1 MLVVAKKR
9 ELIAQVPEFEWLKAP
24 RPDVDFLTFEEAD
37 CLIRGAA
44 GEWRTMVLLAL
55 RTGLRQGEI
64 LAPRWDD
71 VDLKADASR
80 SGRTSRRE
88 SSASRSLG
96 SEGRRSR
103 RSGNPGTR
111 DDEHDAALCA
121 PRARGHA

>member
-80 SGRTSRRE
+80 SGRTSRRGVIGVPK
-88 SSASRSLG
+88 SGKRGAPLKAVRKSWDT
-96 SEGRRSR
+96 RR
-103 RSGNPGTR
+103 
-111 DDEHDAALCA
+111 
-121 PRARGHA
+121 